1 MRRKKLKSKNVNDE
15 IQDHLRASIADYFNE
30 HHEILATDTI
40 ISPKDLTLISI
51 KKNKSLTYKK
61 DIDVTLAVTVKNTV
75 ALSNKYIEK
84 PKYFSVNCLLD
95 RTKYSY
101 ESTIISV
108 TPKKHKYEIKSEK
121 GKQENYGPVF
131 HESKITYITP
141 AKDSKEEL
149 YLKLHRT
156 LEIAKDKCCYNLD
169 VGKLY
174 AELLSDTETYK
185 RTISEFQYIDGVYV
199 KPYAYK
205 ENSISEHQTY
215 ALGIK
220 SAAIVIA
227 SNEFLRKSF
236 VDGKLKYV
244 EYHICINNPKY
255 ITKDDSGEEILT
267 KYARQHM
274 HECCLVFNVTN
285 KYSSSNS
292 CKVNHNE
299 GYKNSI
305 DYDYKIEIKSNC
317 RLELVPRIQF
327 SEIANR
333 ENCDVIEKMISEY
346 EKDVVD
352 IFDNLPN
359 NFGKALKMLRKRKRY
374 TQELLA
380 EKASV
385 SIKTI
390 GDLEGNKR
398 KPSLETVMALV
409 IALELPPMISIHMVG
424 LAGYNLLTST
434 TKAKAYNFLIFY
446 CSGRDIKKCNE
457 ILRIKFGLP
466 RLTEKE

>member
-15 IQDHLRASIADYFNE
+15 IHDHLRASIADYFNE
-30 HHEILATDTI
+30 HHEILATDTF

-75 ALSNKYIEK
+75 SLSDKYIEK

-101 ESTIISV
+101 KSTIISV

-121 GKQENYGPVF
+121 SKQENYGPVF

-141 AKDSKEEL
+141 AKESKEEL

-185 RTISEFQYIDGVYV
+185 RTISEFQCIDGSYV

-205 ENSISEHQTY
+205 ANSIEEYQTY

-220 SAAIVIA
+220 SAAIAIA
-227 SNEFLRKSF
+227 SNTFLQKAF
-236 VDGKLKYV
+236 IEGKLKYV

-255 ITKDDSGEEILT
+255 ITKDDNGEDTLT

-274 HECCLVFNVTN
+274 HECCLVFNLKK
-285 KYSSSNS
+285 KYSSNNI
-292 CKVNHNE
+292 CKVEYNE
-299 GYKNSI
+299 SSKDDK
-305 DYDYKIEIKSNC
+305 DYDYIIEIKSNC
-317 RLELVPRIQF
+317 LPELKPRIQF
-327 SEIANR
+327 SEAANI

-352 IFDNLPN
+352 IFNNLPN
-359 NFGKALKMLRKRKRY
+359 NFGQALKMLRKRKCY
-374 TQELLA
+374 TQEELA
-380 EKASV
+380 EKSLVSV
-385 SIKTI
+385 RTI
-390 GDLEGNKR
+390 GDLERNKR
-398 KPSLETVMALV
+398 NPDLETVMALV
-409 IALELPPMISIHMVG
+409 IALELPPMISMHMIH
-424 LAGYNLLTST
+424 LAGYNLTTST
-434 TKAKAYNFLIFY
+434 PKAIAYNFLIFY
-446 CSGRDIKKCNE
+446 CTGRDIKKCNE
-457 ILRIKFGLP
+457 ILKIKFGLP